1 MGTKTSQHHH
11 KHRIGH
17 KHGEG
22 SNIDIYSY
30 QSKINHWNPT
40 FKVLF
45 SLITLFLCIGL
56 NTPYVS
62 LAVIIAMAYLTIIK
76 GGFSLREYL
85 HIMRIP
91 FAFIIIGTIAIA
103 VNFSKQPLGDY
114 HLHISFFY
122 IYTSNAKIKEMIFL
136 ILKAYGAVSALEM
149 MALSTPSSEIISVLR
164 KAHVPKI
171 FVEMM
176 SMIYRYIFLL
186 FDVHSNMRNSAK
198 SRLGYCNLKTSYYTF
213 GSIISNM
220 LVVSL
225 KKANASYDAMEA
237 RCYDGE
243 IKFLEED
250 KELSRVHVA
259 AGALFCISFILIRI
273 LTV

>member
-1 MGTKTSQHHH
+1 
-11 KHRIGH
+11 
-17 KHGEG
+17 
-22 SNIDIYSY
+22 
-30 QSKINHWNPT
+30 
-40 FKVLF
+40 
-45 SLITLFLCIGL
+45 
-56 NTPYVS
+56 
-62 LAVIIAMAYLTIIK
+62 
-76 GGFSLREYL
+76 
-85 HIMRIP
+85 
-91 FAFIIIGTIAIA
+91 
-103 VNFSKQPLGDY
+103 
-114 HLHISFFY
+114 
-122 IYTSNAKIKEMIFL
+122 MIFL

-259 AGALFCISFILIRI
+259 AGALFCISLILIRI